1 MGSGIAEV
9 DHEGRMVHPPIRWK
23 AGDDVPAPLDFYRGR
38 VLPAWVDYNRHMT
51 EAAYLSA
58 FGWASDALFSY
69 IGDDDAYRAAG
80 HSFYTVE
87 THIAYL
93 REAAENAP
101 LRITT
106 RVLGLDRKRL
116 HIYHE
121 MFHGG
126 DKLLATTEQMLVHV
140 DMNAA
145 QIRGHPSRRTRCTRC
160 HRRRPFDTSTGR
172 SGRSF
177 LTAVATRRPP
187 IEHGVT
193 LGLRT
198 FRRAPDDRRH
208 GSFVHRT
215 RVVPLRGAGREAG

>member
-1 MGSGIAEV
+1 MRTERALIDE
-9 DHEGRMVHPPIRWK
+9 EGRLLHAPARWQP
-23 AGDDVPAPLDFYRGR
+23 GDPVAAPLDFYRGC

-51 EAAYLSA
+51 EAAYLTA

-69 IGDDDAYRAAG
+69 IGDNEAYRAAG

-93 REAAENAP
+93 REAAEHEP

-121 MFHGG
+121 MFNGT

-140 DMNAA
+140 DMNAGRA
-145 QIRGHPSRRTRCTRC
+145 AAILPEPRAALEAIADAHAVLPPAPRAGHFSLPTPNNQTEQ
-160 HRRRPFDTSTGR
+160 P
-172 SGRSF
+172 
-177 LTAVATRRPP
+177 
-187 IEHGVT
+187 E
-193 LGLRT
+193 
-198 FRRAPDDRRH
+198 
-208 GSFVHRT
+208 
-215 RVVPLRGAGREAG
+215 